1 MGNAMHK
8 DSSSATG
15 KIAGRVIMA
24 ALAAALVIGLVLAG
38 FLAVAAFPS
47 SALFGT
53 ARTPALAKTASVFSE
68 GLYVLYTRISWIA
81 GIIFVLVQG
90 AILYAALGFRRT
102 SDDDP
107 EPVQTHGNNTLELV
121 WTVIPSLIVLSLA
134 FLSFREMR
142 AEYVSN
148 VPDTLTI
155 KATGFRWYWAFD
167 YADKNLGQA
176 SQPLTFTTAT
186 EMVIPVGR
194 PVKVLM
200 DSQDVIHAFWV
211 PQLSGKRDAVPGD
224 RDGGYGANFV
234 WFQADKAGRYEG
246 QCAELCGTWHAGM
259 RFSVIA
265 VEENLYAAWAKAMAV
280 HPKAPTDPNSP
291 AGQAF
296 AYAKGLCATCHMIDV
311 IGADGKLV
319 PETQVAA
326 VRQSA
331 PDVTSSPMGGTRG
344 PNLTRVASRSSF
356 AGGMFDMNDDNLR
369 RWLTHADPMKPGT
382 RMNIPAQDPAMVENL
397 MAFLK
402 SLALD
407 PSVIDPIH
415 AVGPHD
421 VPNDL
426 DGLGGAGGETSEHGG
441 EGEHD
446 AQAPAGDTH
455 LESTR

>member
-1 MGNAMHK
+1 MHK
-8 DSSSATG
+8 DSSSDT
-15 KIAGRVIMA
+15 GRVTSRLIMV

-38 FLAVAAFPS
+38 LLAVAAFPS

-53 ARTPALAKTASVFSE
+53 ARTPALGSPASLLAGNV
-68 GLYVLYTRISWIA
+68 YKLYTRISWIA
-81 GIIFVLVQG
+81 GIVFVLVQG
-90 AILYAALGFRRT
+90 AILYAALGFRRR

-107 EPVQTHGNNTLELV
+107 EPPQTHGNNTLELL
-121 WTVIPSLIVLSLA
+121 WTVIPSMIVLGLA

-142 AEYVSN
+142 AEYVTD
-148 VPDTLTI
+148 VPDTLVV
-155 KATGFRWYWAFD
+155 KATGFRWYWALE

-234 WFQADKAGRYEG
+234 WFQADKVGRYEG
-246 QCAELCGTWHAGM
+246 QCAELCGTWHSGM

-265 VEENLYAAWAKAMAV
+265 VEEAMYDTWAKAMAE
-280 HPKAPTDPNSP
+280 HPKAPTDPTSP

-311 IGADGKLV
+311 VDANGTLI
-319 PETQVAA
+319 PETQTAA
-326 VRQSA
+326 ARQSA
-331 PDVTSSPMGGTRG
+331 PDVVHSEMGGTRG
-344 PNLTRVASRSSF
+344 PNLTRVASRSTF
-356 AGGMFDMNDDNLR
+356 AGGMFEMNDDNLR
-369 RWLTHADPMKPGT
+369 RWLTHADVMKPGT

-402 SLALD
+402 SLALA

-415 AVGPHD
+415 AVGPHG

-426 DGLGGAGGETSEHGG
+426 DGLGGAADEAADENGGGD
-441 EGEHD
+441 EHD
-446 AQAPAGDTH
+446 AKAPALDTH